1 MQINIILVYFTFLL
15 FSHTSPKKN
24 VSSLEGRNSCFN
36 YFPFFMCKILQF
48 TRLYNLE
55 LLTRYYIQSKA
66 LAGYS
71 FEK

>member
-1 MQINIILVYFTFLL
+1 MQMNIILYTLHFCCLVIPL
-15 FSHTSPKKN
+15 PEKN
-24 VSSLEGRNSCFN
+24 VFSLEARNSCFN
-36 YFPFFMCKILQF
+36 YFSFFMCKILQF

-55 LLTRYYIQSKA
+55 LLTRYYIQSKT